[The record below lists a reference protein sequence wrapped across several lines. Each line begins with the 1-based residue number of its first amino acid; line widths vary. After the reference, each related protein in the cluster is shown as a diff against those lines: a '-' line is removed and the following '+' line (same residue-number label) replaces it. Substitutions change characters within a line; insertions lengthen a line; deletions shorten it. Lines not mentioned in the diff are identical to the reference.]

1 VTLYRLDEHE
11 PSIDASAR
19 VADTASVIGQVVL
32 GARSSIGPRCV
43 LRGDNEPITVG
54 TGSHLEDGVML
65 HADPGFPMTIGA
77 DVTVE
82 RHVMLHGCTI
92 GDGSVVGEDTVALNG
107 AVVGRECIVATGAL
121 LTEGKVFPDR
131 SLISGRPAKVTG
143 QVDDAEAARLVQRAR
158 ELAAR

>member
-1 VTLYRLDEHE
+1 MKILVNGEPRDSAAATLDALWRDETADLDL
-11 PSIDASAR
+11 S
-19 VADTASVIGQVVL
+19 
-32 GARSSIGPRCV
+32 GPQ
-43 LRGDNEPITVG
+43 
-54 TGSHLEDGVML
+54 
-65 HADPGFPMTIGA
+65 GFAI
-77 DVTVE
+77 
-82 RHVMLHGCTI
+82 
-92 GDGSVVGEDTVALNG
+92 ALNG